1 VNEISELGALDES
14 TQSLN
19 LISVDIEMLCQ
30 QAINILEEAAHRQEQ
45 EIRLSVEPGRSHLGF
60 G

>member
-30 QAINILEEAAHRQEQ
+30 AQSILEEAAHRQEQ
-45 EIRLSVEPGRSHLGF
+45 EIRLSVEPGRSRAGF

>member
-30 QAINILEEAAHRQEQ
+30 QAINIWKRQPTGKSKKFACQWNRDE
-45 EIRLSVEPGRSHLGF
+45 VVLGF

>member
-30 QAINILEEAAHRQEQ
+30 QAINILKRQPPASKKFACQWNRDE
-45 EIRLSVEPGRSHLGF
+45 VAF